1 MNPSWSPHGDGRPF
15 NWERFVLLTQVG
27 RSLDLRLHFVNLGC
41 LFSLGSDGSGSR
53 RTFVSG
59 LVVASWSG
67 RRFRCVSGFGLG
79 SRFGSRVV
87 FGFGV
92 ASVSGFEVAF
102 AFEPEP
108 DRGFQIEIGFEDST
122 S

>member
-1 MNPSWSPHGDGRPF
+1 VGS
-15 NWERFVLLTQVG
+15 VLLTQVG
-27 RSLDLRLHFVNLGC
+27 RSLDLRLYFVNLGY
-41 LFSLGSDGSGSR
+41 LFSLRSDGSGSR

-59 LVVASWSG
+59 LRVASLSG
-67 RRFRCVSGFGLG
+67 RKFKFVSDFGLG
-79 SRFGSRVV
+79 SRSGSKFV

-92 ASVSGFEVAF
+92 TSGSGFEVEF